1 MNVKSSP
8 TAAIAA
14 SGQSSRGR
22 TAQKQSATT
31 SRYAV
36 PSGLRN
42 VDTARRKQV
51 ALVAGVEDEVLRQAP
66 RAVVVEAELLVEVG
80 GNVGVLPAL
89 DRHRVHLH
97 DPEHGDAGGGDEHE
111 PPQRRQ
117 LDRAPEEVRGDAR
130 EVVSQ
135 RIEDRRRVGSAA
147 ERALRQHRVE
157 EDERCEDERQRV
169 DERRPEREAACG
181 DRVARDP
188 GERHGEQH
196 LLPRGDQAERRALDA
211 EREEP
216 GHDRVVHREADDEG
230 VDGVDG
236 PPPDGEAARRERHGI
251 DDEGGRG
258 HGVRLPMRRAGSAAP
273 ARRRGLLRRPGAVA
287 ADGGEHQ
294 HGDDGTPG
302 EQATH
307 RNTSPRSGGRWPW
320 TSNRLRDQVSF
331 CCQLFVD

>member
-14 SGQSSRGR
+14 SGQSLSRPHRPEAERDDEQVRGPER
-22 TAQKQSATT
+22 GEKRRHRAAQ
-31 SRYAV
+31 
-36 PSGLRN
+36 
-42 VDTARRKQV
+42 QV
-51 ALVAGVEDEVLRQAP
+51 ILVAGVEDEVLRQAP

-80 GNVGVLPAL
+80 GNARVFPAL
-89 DRHRVHLH
+89 DRNGVHLH

-135 RIEDRRRVGSAA
+135 RIENRGRVGFAA

-157 EDERCEDERQRV
+157 EDEGRENERQRV
-169 DERRPEREAACG
+169 DERRPEREAPCG

-188 GERHGEQH
+188 GERHGEEH

-211 EREEP
+211 EREEAR
-216 GHDRVVHREADDEG
+216 HERVVQRQADDEG
-230 VDGVDG
+230 IDRVDG
-236 PPPDGEAARRERHGI
+236 PPPHGEAARRERHGI

-258 HGVRLPMRRAGSAAP
+258 HGVRLPVRRAGAAARP
-273 ARRRGLLRRPGAVA
+273 RPLPRATAAARGRRRRRRRASA
-287 ADGGEHQ
+287 W
-294 HGDDGTPG
+294 
-302 EQATH
+302 
-307 RNTSPRSGGRWPW
+307 RRWDA
-320 TSNRLRDQVSF
+320 R
-331 CCQLFVD
+331 